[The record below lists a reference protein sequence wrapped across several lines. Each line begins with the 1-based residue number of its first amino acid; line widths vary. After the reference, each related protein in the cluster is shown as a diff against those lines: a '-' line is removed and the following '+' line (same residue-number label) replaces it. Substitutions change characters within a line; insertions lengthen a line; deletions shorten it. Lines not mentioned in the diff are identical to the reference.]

1 MQDGLFQPTQMK
13 EKTMPEQTN
22 TPSNQYTAGE
32 ELANGITHGIG
43 ILFSIAGLVILIITA
58 SLHGDVWQIVS
69 FSIFGSTMILLYS
82 ASTLYHSISNPL
94 LKAGLKKLDHSAIF
108 LLIAGTYTPFLIV
121 HLRSMLG
128 WSLLAVIWIIAA
140 VGIVIK
146 VFYIQK
152 IKNLSTGLY
161 LMMGWLCVI
170 AIQGLF
176 QILPITSFSLLI
188 AGGVFYTAG
197 VIFYA
202 WKKLPYHHA
211 VWHLFVLGGSTSHF
225 FSVLKSV

>member
-1 MQDGLFQPTQMK
+1 MTEDKNKSF
-13 EKTMPEQTN
+13 
-22 TPSNQYTAGE
+22 NQYTPGE

-43 ILFSIAGLVILIITA
+43 VLFSIAGLVILVITA
-58 SLHGDVWQIVS
+58 SFHDDVRQMVS
-69 FSIFGSTMILLYS
+69 FSIFGITMIMLYA

-121 HLRSMLG
+121 HLRNTLG
-128 WSLLAVIWIIAA
+128 WSLLAVIWSLA
-140 VGIVIK
+140 VIGIVIK
-146 VFYIQK
+146 VFYLQK
-152 IKNLSTGLY
+152 VKRLSTGLY

-170 AIQGLF
+170 AMQGLF
-176 QILPITSFSLLI
+176 QILPLISFSLLI
-188 AGGVFYTAG
+188 AGGLFYTAG

-211 VWHLFVLGGSTSHF
+211 VWHLFVLGGTTSHF

>member
-1 MQDGLFQPTQMK
+1 MS
-13 EKTMPEQTN
+13 EKKN
-22 TPSNQYTAGE
+22 IPSNQYTATE

-43 ILFSIAGLVILIITA
+43 VLLSIAGLVILIITA
-58 SLHGDVWQIVS
+58 SLHGDVRQMVS
-69 FSIFGSTMILLYS
+69 FTIFGSTMIMLYS

-108 LLIAGTYTPFLIV
+108 LLIAGTYTPFLTV
-121 HLRSMLG
+121 HLRSTLG
-128 WSLLAVIWIIAA
+128 WSLFAVIWSLAVI
-140 VGIVIK
+140 GIVIK
-146 VFYIQK
+146 VFYMQK
-152 IKNLSTGLY
+152 VKKLSTGLY
-161 LMMGWLCVI
+161 LTMGWLCVI
-170 AIQGLF
+170 AMQGLF
-176 QILPITSFSLLI
+176 HILPIASFALLI
-188 AGGVFYTAG
+188 AGGLFYTAG